1 MDIISQKTEEGAHMT
16 VSGVGNNGY
25 TKPMYMAGYYKKQG
39 NQNNSTHTYQMG
51 NSEDFVKISDEA
63 KQKCY
68 AGRAEEHYSART
80 YEQLNSDPIS
90 AIKTQQTFYKPRHWS
105 ELKAE
110 NWFHDVSIKGFE
122 ATMSAF
128 DEETYQADTSL
139 FKVREPNS
147 FTLPDN
153 IVSNSIASFELVDMD
168 SIDFTLNDTSNMPLL
183 VPAKDHLEE
192 LQSLV
197 EDEMRKFLKGNDIP
211 GGPSRITYDRNGQIS
226 LPENYEY
233 ADDFASALAE
243 NPKMEHYL
251 KTLAGV
257 NGFYGLTN
265 EIEQNLRSEAN
276 DKLQNLI
283 QEYEIPESL
292 SFYSMGFNKEGKM
305 DVSFDYPFKS
315 QLQEALDSEP
325 ELTKFLKMASGGEG
339 YVKYIRENREK
350 SLSENSLISINF
362 GSNGKISTTVENSK
376 IS

>member
-1 MDIISQKTEEGAHMT
+1 MT

-39 NQNNSTHTYQMG
+39 NQNNPTHACRVG
-51 NSEDFVKISDEA
+51 NSGDFVKISDEA

-68 AGRAEEHYSART
+68 TGRAEGHSSDRT

-90 AIKTQQTFYKPRHWS
+90 AIKDQKTYYRPRHWS

-110 NWFHDVSIKGFE
+110 NWIHDVGIKGFE
-122 ATMSAF
+122 ATMNAF

-147 FTLPDN
+147 FALPDN
-153 IVSNSIASFELVDMD
+153 IVSNSIASLESVDMD

-183 VPAKDHLEE
+183 VPVKDHLEK

-197 EDEMRKFLKGNDIP
+197 EDEMRKFLKDNDIP
-211 GGPSRITYDRNGQIS
+211 EGPSKITYDRNGQIS

-251 KTLAGV
+251 KTVAGV

-292 SFYSMGFNKEGKM
+292 SFYSMWFNKEGKV
-305 DVSFDYPFKS
+305 DVSFDYPYKN
-315 QLQEALDSEP
+315 QLQEALDSES

-339 YVKYIRENREK
+339 YVKYIRENRNK
-350 SLSENSLISINF
+350 SLSENPFISINF

>member
-1 MDIISQKTEEGAHMT
+1 MT
-16 VSGVGNNGY
+16 VSGVGNN
-25 TKPMYMAGYYKKQG
+25 TKPMYMAGYHIKQG
-39 NQNNSTHTYQMG
+39 NQNNSTYRIG
-51 NSEDFVKISDEA
+51 NSDDFVKISDDA
-63 KQKCY
+63 MQKCY
-68 AGRAEEHYSART
+68 AGRAEGHSNDIT
-80 YEQLNSDPIS
+80 YEQLNSGTIN
-90 AIKTQQTFYKPRHWS
+90 AIKDQKTFFKPHYWP

-110 NWFHDVSIKGFE
+110 NWIHDVSIKGVE
-122 ATMSAF
+122 ATMNAF

-147 FTLPDN
+147 FALPDN
-153 IVSNSIASFELVDMD
+153 VVSNSIASLELVDMD
-168 SIDFTLNDTSNMPLL
+168 SIASTRNDTASNMPLI

-211 GGPSRITYDRNGQIS
+211 RGPNRITYDRNWQIS

-233 ADDFASALAE
+233 ADDFANALTE
-243 NPKMEHYL
+243 NPKTEHYL
-251 KTLAGV
+251 KTVAGV

-292 SFYSMGFNKEGKM
+292 PFYSMSFNKEGKM
-305 DVSFDYPFKS
+305 DVSFDYPYKS

-325 ELTKFLKMASGGEG
+325 ELNKFLKMASGGEG
-339 YVKYIRENREK
+339 YVKYIRENRNK
-350 SLSENSLISINF
+350 SLGEHSLISINF
-362 GSNGKISTTVENSK
+362 DSNGKISTTVENSK